1 MKRLLSAAVDRAKR
15 LLGSSASDTAGR
27 DASAGD
33 DSPDLYECE
42 GCGTVF
48 ITEPNQCPSCEDDD
62 FSNVG
67 KFE

>member
-1 MKRLLSAAVDRAKR
+1 M
-15 LLGSSASDTAGR
+15 GSSASDTAGR

-48 ITEPNQCPSCEDDD
+48 ITEPNECSTCEDDD
-62 FSNVG
+62 FANVG